1 MSNKYRIGEFAERI
15 GRSAATV
22 RRWEREGRITSKRTA
37 SGQRYFDDAD
47 VRAALNV
54 ASARQERITVA
65 YCRVSSPDQKDGL
78 LSQVAAL
85 EQFCLARGI
94 AVDEWLREIGS
105 GMDLCR
111 EQLLDVMD
119 RIEDGKIGHLL
130 VAHKDRLARFGYE
143 YLEHVAHRHG
153 CELTVVNIESLSP
166 QQELVDDL
174 LAVVRAFSRRVDG
187 LGDVEKVLRSESGGA
202 LR

>member
-1 MSNKYRIGEFAERI
+1 MSNNYRIGEFAERI

-22 RRWEREGRITSKRTA
+22 RRWEREGRITPKRTA

-54 ASARQERITVA
+54 GSTRQERITVA
-65 YCRVSSPDQKDGL
+65 YCRVSSPDQTDDL
-78 LSQVAAL
+78 VSQVAAL

-94 AVDEWLREIGS
+94 AVDEWLRDIGS

-111 EQLLDVMD
+111 ERLLDVMD

-130 VAHKDRLARFGYE
+130 VAHKDRLARFGFE
-143 YLEHVAHRHG
+143 YLEHVARRHG

-166 QQELVDDL
+166 RRELVDDL
-174 LAVVRAFSRRVDG
+174 LAVVSAFSHRVDG
-187 LGDVEKVLRSESGGA
+187 LGDVEKALRSE
-202 LR
+202 LRSPLR